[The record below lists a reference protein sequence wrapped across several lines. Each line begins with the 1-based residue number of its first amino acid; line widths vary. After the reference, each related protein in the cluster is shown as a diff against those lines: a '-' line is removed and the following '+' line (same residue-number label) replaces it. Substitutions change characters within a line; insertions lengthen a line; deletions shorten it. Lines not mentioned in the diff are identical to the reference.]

1 MTCSKLKI
9 SKRQKWS
16 QLTWPNPQREQQED
30 TLGADQKIKKKI
42 EKNKSTQL
50 LLLMLMIDANS
61 FWVPSM
67 SRSWS
72 KSCMHANLC
81 YSHNNLLP
89 HPRPSPPQVATLSCP
104 KPWNH
109 DGLLCHPHPVNQA
122 ILLALPSQN
131 IQNAATPHYL
141 CCCSQS
147 YIIFNAVYDNS
158 LPSRYPWSLC
168 SPFYSQH
175 DGIKVHPFQ
184 PSAQALAGLPHISV
198 NTKSLQWLISPP
210 SPPISLLY
218 PHHLLLS
225 HVHNCLY
232 TVPPTCPAP
241 QAIGPFFQL
250 LPLFG
255 SLSQMSSPLLES
267 HLMEACMGLPSN
279 FCTSYP
285 TLLVLFII
293 IFITF

>member
-1 MTCSKLKI
+1 
-9 SKRQKWS
+9 
-16 QLTWPNPQREQQED
+16 
-30 TLGADQKIKKKI
+30 
-42 EKNKSTQL
+42 
-50 LLLMLMIDANS
+50 MIDANS

-141 CCCSQS
+141 CCRSQS

-210 SPPISLLY
+210 SPLSSLPSSPATLPCSQLSLYCASNMPCTSGHRAILPAAPSLWKSFPDVIPFAGISPHGGLHGITQQFLY
-218 PHHLLLS
+218 FLPRITCSLYHNIYHLLE
-225 HVHNCLY
+225 Y
-232 TVPPTCPAP
+232 
-241 QAIGPFFQL
+241 
-250 LPLFG
+250 
-255 SLSQMSSPLLES
+255 
-267 HLMEACMGLPSN
+267 
-279 FCTSYP
+279 
-285 TLLVLFII
+285 
-293 IFITF
+293 